1 MVTFANHTCAVRL
14 HQSPF
19 SVIQNVFPLKGKD
32 GNDTVFLYWLLKGAM
47 QSSFYGGHWPK
58 LVLMNL
64 PCPPTVEQKRIA
76 CLLNKRMSAI
86 EKAKAATEAQLE
98 VAKALPAA
106 YLKEAF
112 NGPTES
118 EWPNKHLGE
127 IATFKNGIN
136 FNSNQ
141 KGSGMLT
148 VDVLNMYTDNL
159 YPNLDNLYRVNAMVK
174 DECFLREGD
183 ILLVRSSVKEE
194 GVGWTTLFEG
204 YKEAVTFCGFIIR
217 ARLTTDDLCPEYV
230 AYYLRQ
236 PSTRKQLISK
246 SGKVAI
252 TNINQENLKSLEIP
266 IAPLSE
272 QKRIIKQLSQQMLT
286 IRKATGLIEDQLNV
300 VNKLPMTLLRQALT
314 GGL

>member
-1 MVTFANHTCAVRL
+1 
-14 HQSPF
+14 
-19 SVIQNVFPLKGKD
+19 
-32 GNDTVFLYWLLKGAM
+32 
-47 QSSFYGGHWPK
+47 
-58 LVLMNL
+58 
-64 PCPPTVEQKRIA
+64 
-76 CLLNKRMSAI
+76 
-86 EKAKAATEAQLE
+86 
-98 VAKALPAA
+98 
-106 YLKEAF
+106 
-112 NGPTES
+112 
-118 EWPNKHLGE
+118 
-127 IATFKNGIN
+127 
-136 FNSNQ
+136 
-141 KGSGMLT
+141 MLT